1 MQILLVLPWPSFFP
15 PFFPFNS
22 RFENKMRAGC
32 TDLSCVQL
40 PIVANWNCRC
50 KQLRFIY
57 IFKRKEGG
65 EGRGGGDASG
75 GKEKEK

>member
-1 MQILLVLPWPSFFP
+1 
-15 PFFPFNS
+15 
-22 RFENKMRAGC
+22 
-32 TDLSCVQL
+32 VQL

-65 EGRGGGDASG
+65 EGGEGEMLMVERKKKNNRSKQKGI
-75 GKEKEK
+75 